1 MHQTRMGEANAFE
14 RHRASQLGYST
25 AGLTAFK
32 PENRSEEWDAKLA
45 AKLARGQ
52 KVCSGGR

>member
-1 MHQTRMGEANAFE
+1 MGEANAFE
-14 RHRASQLGYST
+14 RHRASQLGYSP

-32 PENRSEEWDAKLA
+32 PENRSDEWDAKLA
-45 AKLARGQ
+45 AKLASGQ

>member
-1 MHQTRMGEANAFE
+1 MGEANAFE

-52 KVCSGGR
+52 KVCTGGR